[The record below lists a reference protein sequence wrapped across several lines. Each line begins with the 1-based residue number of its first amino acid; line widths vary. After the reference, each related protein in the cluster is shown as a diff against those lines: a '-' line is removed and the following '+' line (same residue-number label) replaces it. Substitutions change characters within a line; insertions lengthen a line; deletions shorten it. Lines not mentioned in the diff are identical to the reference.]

1 MTARDDAGTFA
12 ERILEARTL
21 ALARRGLEA
30 DPKNGQLPPR
40 LVCGT
45 GDRLFALEPDAVA
58 GVQPYRC
65 HRLPLLVPAASGT
78 MLGAFSHNGR
88 IHSLLELARLFG
100 SADGDAP
107 AGGGVMLLLRGEAPD
122 AALRVDR
129 VLGLLPL
136 RPAGDAR
143 HGLLVNAGSGV
154 ANGSDAGRPLA
165 LLIDTPVL
173 RDAILSLDRASS
185 SDPAGA

>member
-1 MTARDDAGTFA
+1 MTARDHAGTFA
-12 ERILEARTL
+12 ERILDARTL
-21 ALARRGLEA
+21 ALAGRGLEA
-30 DPKNGQLPPR
+30 DPGNGQLPPR

-45 GDRLFALEPDAVA
+45 GDRLFALEPEAVA

-65 HRLPLLVPAASGT
+65 HKLPLLVPAASGT

-88 IHSLLELARLFG
+88 IHSLLELAQLFG
-100 SADGDAP
+100 GADGEAP
-107 AGGGVMLLLRGEAPD
+107 AGGVMLLLRGEAPD
-122 AALRVDR
+122 VALRVDR

-143 HGLLVNAGSGV
+143 HGYPVGAGSG
-154 ANGSDAGRPLA
+154 AASGKDEGRRLA

-173 RDAILSLDRASS
+173 RDAILSLDRAFS
-185 SDPAGA
+185 SDPTGA